1 MFYCEWWSTT
11 GSQRLLEE
19 EASNGPGETPKCLDA
34 GVPPFILLS
43 LCLLLSLFYLF
54 FLFSFCQA
62 RFQSCIVW
70 PRHWGILDVLK
81 GRIWLLAAYAW
92 ASQKLLRLKM
102 MLKKIR
108 INILRTPILRLFN
121 RLHGDMAQ
129 QNISRGNA
137 LAQFCFLP
145 SNLYLVHHQTKVL
158 LYLLKYLH
166 SKCLVLCNINCSVSW
181 AHFNWDFDASIMN
194 CWYWS
199 WRLKIIMHNDLG
211 SQPAN
216 FYIEL
221 WISPPSLQGELRN
234 HPTKEKSADLTKSGK
249 IHAVPNKKSK
259 IGQICTTNFCFEYL
273 SKYYRLVIFKRQ
285 RNVICGLGIVRHTL
299 IIVLCMRVP
308 SLSNPWLKKKLFHG
322 KLATLWFLR
331 KWDLNI

>member
-1 MFYCEWWSTT
+1 MIYNWLSAAAGRGGLQRPRWDTQVFRCRCASFYPFIS
-11 GSQRLLEE
+11 
-19 EASNGPGETPKCLDA
+19 
-34 GVPPFILLS
+34 VPPFILV
-43 LCLLLSLFYLF
+43 LSLFPLF
-54 FLFSFCQA
+54 FLSGPIPI
-62 RFQSCIVW
+62 IVW

-137 LAQFCFLP
+137 LAQICFLP

-158 LYLLKYLH
+158 LYLSKYLH

-194 CWYWS
+194 C
-199 WRLKIIMHNDLG
+199 
-211 SQPAN
+211 
-216 FYIEL
+216 
-221 WISPPSLQGELRN
+221 
-234 HPTKEKSADLTKSGK
+234 
-249 IHAVPNKKSK
+249 
-259 IGQICTTNFCFEYL
+259 
-273 SKYYRLVIFKRQ
+273 
-285 RNVICGLGIVRHTL
+285 
-299 IIVLCMRVP
+299 
-308 SLSNPWLKKKLFHG
+308 
-322 KLATLWFLR
+322 
-331 KWDLNI
+331 